1 MKLGGRERL
10 VLIAG
15 GVFVALVLFYRFGL
29 SPALE
34 RVHTLDRLVAQKER
48 EVIEMRTLRDTF
60 LAQKGL
66 MEEVN
71 RSLQQ
76 RGQEFAFFSFL
87 EDLAN
92 KSGVKTNIMYMKP
105 ALATSSELYRESSVE
120 MRLEG
125 IALQQLI
132 RYLYDI
138 ERAPQLLRVRRMHV
152 KPRAADPDM
161 LDVTFQVSTF
171 YLQEK
176 AG

>member
-1 MKLGGRERL
+1 MKLGRREKL
-10 VLIAG
+10 AIVVG
-15 GVFVALVLFYRFGL
+15 GVAVALLLFYRFGL
-29 SPALE
+29 GPALE
-34 RVHTLDRLVAQKER
+34 RLHTLDRLVAQKER
-48 EVIEMRTLRDTF
+48 EVHEMKTLRDTY
-60 LAQKGL
+60 LAQKNL

-71 RSLQQ
+71 RSLAQ

-92 KSGVKTNIMYMKP
+92 KAGVKNNIVYMKP
-105 ALATSSELYRESSVE
+105 ALSTAGELYRESSVE

-125 IALQQLI
+125 IGLQQLI

-138 ERAPQLLRVRRMHV
+138 ERAPQLLRVRRMAI
-152 KPRAADPDM
+152 KPRTANADL

-176 AG
+176 TG

>member
-10 VLIAG
+10 ALIAG
-15 GVFVALVLFYRFGL
+15 GVAVALLLFYRFGL
-29 SPALE
+29 APALE
-34 RVHTLDRLVAQKER
+34 RMHTLDRLIAVKQR
-48 EVIEMRTLRDTF
+48 ELIEMRTLRDSYF
-60 LAQKGL
+60 SQKSL

-92 KSGVKTNIMYMKP
+92 KAGVKANIVYMKP
-105 ALATSSELYRESSVE
+105 ALATSSDLYRESSVE
-120 MRLEG
+120 MRVEG
-125 IALQQLI
+125 IGLPQLI

-138 ERAPQLLRVRRMHV
+138 ERAPQLLRVRRLHI
-152 KPRAADPDM
+152 KPRAANPDV

-171 YLQEK
+171 YLQDK
-176 AG
+176 TS